1 MTPRLLRVNPI
12 EPDPEKIEQAA
23 AVIRRGGLVA
33 FPTETVYGLGANAL
47 DEKAVARI
55 FAAKGRPFEDP
66 LIVHIGD
73 AEELTELVAD
83 APETARILADRFWPG
98 PLTLVLPKS
107 PRVPDRVTAGLP
119 TVAVRMPAHPVALAL
134 LRASQRPIAAPSAN
148 RFGYT
153 SPVTAEHVL
162 RDLGSEV
169 DLILDGGPTT
179 IGVESTVLDL
189 TRTPPLILRPGGLT
203 PEALREVI
211 GQVGLR
217 DSTESTPGAQVSPGL
232 LASHYAPHAQLVL
245 VMGDPPAVLE
255 KMAQI
260 ARARLNRGERVGLL
274 LADEDRPYFQTLDA
288 PMVTLGSVRGLS
300 QVARHLYAGMRDLD
314 RAGVDVIL
322 AHSFAEQGLGFAIN
336 DRLIKAASQIIA

>member
-1 MTPRLLRVNPI
+1 MKPLLLRVDPDN
-12 EPDPEKIEQAA
+12 PDPEKIAQAA
-23 AVIRRGGLVA
+23 AVIRRGGLAA

-55 FAAKGRPFEDP
+55 FAAKRRPFEDP

-73 AEELTELVAD
+73 AGE
-83 APETARILADRFWPG
+83 LADLVRHLPKIAERLAERFWPG

-107 PRVPDRVTAGLP
+107 PRVPDRVTAGLS

-134 LRASQRPIAAPSAN
+134 LRAAQTPIAAPSAN

-169 DLILDGGPTT
+169 DIILDGGPTL

-189 TRTPPLILRPGGLT
+189 TRTPPVILRPGGLT
-203 PEALREVI
+203 REALSEVIGPVALREA
-211 GQVGLR
+211 QEPM
-217 DSTESTPGAQVSPGL
+217 SAAQVSPGL
-232 LASHYAPHAQLVL
+232 LESHYAP
-245 VMGDPPAVLE
+245 
-255 KMAQI
+255 
-260 ARARLNRGERVGLL
+260 RARLILVLGESPKALEKIARLAEQHLTRGQRVGLL
-274 LADEDRPYFQTLDA
+274 LADDYRAHFQRLDA
-288 PMVTLGSVRGLS
+288 TIVTLGPADDLA
-300 QVARHLYAGMRDLD
+300 QIARRLFAGMRELD

-322 AHSFAEQGLGFAIN
+322 AHAFANRDLGLAIN
-336 DRLIKAASQIIA
+336 DRLTKAASEVVS